1 MEDAH
6 TCVDHVVGLPSC
18 SLFAVF
24 DGHSGKQVSAEC
36 ASSVR
41 TTFEVA
47 VEEGRGETNPGATRR
62 LSRALADTF
71 QRCAYWHT
79 QSAVYSNRSR
89 PSASTQ
95 RMDSVMQELYIA
107 SNGCAMN
114 AGSTANACLVTPT
127 HFICGNAGDTRCVLF
142 TGGAPVP
149 LSTDHKPTLDAER
162 KRIQKAGGIVSGG
175 RVNGCLAVSRAMG
188 DFVSGVC

>member
-1 MEDAH
+1 MLV
-6 TCVDHVVGLPSC
+6 TQIRPF
-18 SLFAVF
+18 FA
-24 DGHSGKQVSAEC
+24 
-36 ASSVR
+36 
-41 TTFEVA
+41 
-47 VEEGRGETNPGATRR
+47 
-62 LSRALADTF
+62 
-71 QRCAYWHT
+71 
-79 QSAVYSNRSR
+79 
-89 PSASTQ
+89 TQ
-95 RMDSVMQELYIA
+95 RMDSAMQELYVA
-107 SNGCAMN
+107 SAGSAMN

-188 DFVSGVC
+188 DFVSSNHTIPSTFECFAARRSSSSGLI